1 MGKAIIIP
9 GVNWAQRNLGYIT
22 PVTPVETFPL
32 KRIILGTDCLSC
44 GGYINGSTNKFVS
57 ATASWGTILYVVPF
71 VGGTITIKKATTAAN
86 ISYAFLTTYTLTNGV
101 DAPYVSGTT
110 LVIDTSDEIT
120 ITVPTGATHFYFSA
134 YASSAYK
141 ADSIT
146 LESITETYTSLQS
159 VIQKE
164 QLTQVNGVIN
174 NSNIWQQQTNNYS
187 SCLIDISSYK
197 GKTIKLFL
205 PDAFYAVL
213 YTFLT
218 TAPTT
223 GAAAP
228 FATGYSAKV
237 ATREDSLVTV
247 PLDAEYLY
255 VHYNNNGV
263 IYAPSIIIL

>member
-32 KRIILGTDCLSC
+32 KRIISGADCLSC

-57 ATASWGTILYVVPF
+57 STASWGTVLYVAPF
-71 VGGTITIKKATTAAN
+71 VGGTITVKKATTATN
-86 ISYAFLTTYTLTNGV
+86 ISYAFLTTYTLTNGTV
-101 DAPYVSGTT
+101 APYVTGTT
-110 LVIDTSDEIT
+110 LVIDTSDEFTVT
-120 ITVPTGATHFYFSA
+120 IPEGTTHFYFSA

-146 LESITETYTSLQS
+146 LESITETYTALQS

-174 NSNIWQQQTNNYS
+174 NSNVWQQQTNYS

-218 TAPTT
+218 ASPTIGT
-223 GAAAP
+223 YVS

-237 ATREDSLVTV
+237 AMREDGLVTV